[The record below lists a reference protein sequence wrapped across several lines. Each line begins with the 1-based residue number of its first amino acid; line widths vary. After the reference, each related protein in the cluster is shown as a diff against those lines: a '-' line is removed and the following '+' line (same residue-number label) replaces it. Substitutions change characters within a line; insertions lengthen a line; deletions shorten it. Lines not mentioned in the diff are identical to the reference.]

1 MIAAVT
7 AEQGT
12 GDRDAGRILG
22 RPRGFYIS
30 RRLDRQLDRAVAY
43 LKEQHGL
50 RKVDRSVLVTTL
62 LDRDELWTEAALDQ
76 VVERVAE
83 EVNGRQARQT
93 D

>member
-7 AEQGT
+7 AGHSTTDGE
-12 GDRDAGRILG
+12 RGRILE

-50 RKVDRSVLVTTL
+50 RKVDRSVLVTAL
-62 LDRDELWTEAALDQ
+62 LDREELWTEAALDQ
-76 VVERVAE
+76 LVERVTS
-83 EVNGRQARQT
+83 EVTGRQTRQT

>member
-1 MIAAVT
+1 MAAVT
-7 AEQGT
+7 AGHRA
-12 GDRDAGRILG
+12 GDAERGRILE
-22 RPRGFYIS
+22 RPRGFYIT

-50 RKVDRSVLVTTL
+50 QKVDRSVLVTAL

-76 VVERVAE
+76 LVEQVTAE
-83 EVNGRQARQT
+83 VTERKMRQT

>member
-7 AEQGT
+7 AGESA
-12 GDRDAGRILG
+12 GDRGPARVLE
-22 RPRGFYIS
+22 RPRGFYIT

-50 RKVDRSVLVTTL
+50 RKVDRSILVTTL
-62 LDRDELWTEAALDQ
+62 LDREELWTEAALDGL
-76 VVERVAE
+76 VEQVAE
-83 EVNGRQARQT
+83 EVNGRQARLT

>member
-7 AEQGT
+7 AGEGA
-12 GDRDAGRILG
+12 GDRDPARVLE
-22 RPRGFYIS
+22 RPRGFYIT
-30 RRLDRQLDRAVAY
+30 RRLDRRLDRAVAY

-62 LDRDELWTEAALDQ
+62 LDREELWTEAALDGL
-76 VVERVAE
+76 VEEVAE
-83 EVNGRQARQT
+83 EVNGRQARLT